1 MGLDEHIYEID
12 YKYLEERC
20 NVYKEE
26 LIQRSMHPSRIEKY
40 GEAGYELEEILDFI

>member
-1 MGLDEHIYEID
+1 MGLSDHIYEID

-26 LIQRSMHPSRIEKY
+26 LIQRSMHPRRFEKS
-40 GEAGYELEEILDFI
+40 GEAGYGIEEILDFI

>member
-1 MGLDEHIYEID
+1 MGACDYIYEID

-26 LIQRSMHPSRIEKY
+26 LLKKALHPSRIIKY
-40 GEAGYELEEILDFI
+40 GEDGYNIEEILEFI